1 VFFVH
6 FVVKSICSCHLND
19 NYSLVAITALCEN
32 AIFSPMNGADSA
44 MSAKIPVGV
53 LGATG
58 AVGQKFI
65 KLLEDHPWFE
75 VTEVAA
81 SERTSG
87 KVYGDAV
94 SWKQVTPIPKSVRL
108 LEVRPCTP
116 ELKCRV
122 VFSGLDASV
131 AGQIEDDFARAGYAI
146 LSNSKNHR
154 MDEDVPLVIPEV
166 NHEHLGLIPIQRKR
180 RKSTGYIVTNANCTT
195 MFLAMALGPIH
206 KAFGIEKV
214 FMVSMQAVSGAGYPG
229 VPSLDILGNV
239 IPFIGGEEEKVE
251 IETRKI
257 LGTFNGKSIDLAD
270 FPVSAQ
276 CNRVPVED
284 GHTES
289 VSVKLA
295 RKTTAAEI
303 AELLRNYSG
312 LPQQL
317 HLPSAPE
324 EPFLVMEAQDRPQPR
339 FDVNRSKGMATLV
352 GRIRPCS
359 ILDFKFTLMGHNTVR
374 GAAGASILNA
384 ELLKAQGM
392 L

>member
-1 VFFVH
+1 
-6 FVVKSICSCHLND
+6 
-19 NYSLVAITALCEN
+19 
-32 AIFSPMNGADSA
+32 
-44 MSAKIPVGV
+44 MSAKISVGV

-87 KVYGDAV
+87 KAYGDAV
-94 SWKQVTPIPKSVRL
+94 SWKQVTPVPKSVRP

-131 AGQIEDDFARAGYAI
+131 AGQIEDDFSRAGYVV

-154 MDEDVPLVIPEV
+154 LDEDVPLVIPEV
-166 NHEHLGLIPIQRKR
+166 NHEHLGLIPIQRQR

-206 KAFGIEKV
+206 KAFRIEKV

-239 IPFIGGEEEKVE
+239 IPFISGEEEKVE
-251 IETRKI
+251 IETQKI

-270 FPVSAQ
+270 FPVSAH

-324 EPFLVMEAQDRPQPR
+324 QPFLVMEAPDRPQPR

-359 ILDFKFTLMGHNTVR
+359 IFDFKFTLMGHNTVR

>member
-1 VFFVH
+1 
-6 FVVKSICSCHLND
+6 
-19 NYSLVAITALCEN
+19 
-32 AIFSPMNGADSA
+32 
-44 MSAKIPVGV
+44 MSTKIPVGV

-87 KVYGDAV
+87 KLYRDAV
-94 SWKQVTPIPKSVRL
+94 SWKQVTPIPEKVGGL
-108 LEVRPCTP
+108 VVRPCAP
-116 ELKCRV
+116 DLKCRV
-122 VFSGLDASV
+122 AFSGLDSAV
-131 AGQIEDDFARAGYAI
+131 AGPIEEDFARAGYVV

-154 MDEDVPLVIPEV
+154 LDEDVPLVIPEV
-166 NHEHLGLIPIQRKR
+166 NPEHLGLIPIQRRHRQSK
-180 RKSTGYIVTNANCTT
+180 GYMVTNSNCTT

-206 KAFGIEKV
+206 KAFTLEKV

-229 VPSLDILGNV
+229 VASLDILGNV

-257 LGTFNGKSIDLAD
+257 LGTFNGRTIDLAG

-289 VSVKLA
+289 VSIKLA
-295 RKTTAAEI
+295 RKTTSEEI
-303 AELLRNYSG
+303 ADLLRDYIG

-317 HLPSAPE
+317 QLPSAPE
-324 EPFLVMEAQDRPQPR
+324 QPFIVMEAQDRPQPR

-359 ILDFKFTLMGHNTVR
+359 IFDFKLTLMGHNTVR

-384 ELLKAQGM
+384 ELLKAQGF
-392 L
+392 LE

>member
-1 VFFVH
+1 
-6 FVVKSICSCHLND
+6 
-19 NYSLVAITALCEN
+19 
-32 AIFSPMNGADSA
+32 

-87 KVYGDAV
+87 RLYGDAV
-94 SWKQVTPIPKSVRL
+94 SWKQVTPVPEAVRSLEIRSCIPD
-108 LEVRPCTP
+108 
-116 ELKCRV
+116 LKCRV
-122 VFSGLDASV
+122 VFSGLDAAV
-131 AGQIEDDFARAGYAI
+131 AGPVEEDFARAGYVV

-154 MDEDVPLVIPEV
+154 LDEDVPLVIPEV
-166 NHEHLGLIPIQRKR
+166 NPEHLDLIPIQRR
-180 RKSTGYIVTNANCTT
+180 NRKSTGCIVTNSNCTT
-195 MFLAMALGPIH
+195 MFLAMALGPLH
-206 KAFGIEKV
+206 KTFTVERV

-239 IPFIGGEEEKVE
+239 IPYISGEEEKVE

-257 LGTFNGKSIDLAD
+257 LGTFNGRTIDLAD

-303 AELLRNYSG
+303 GDLLRGYAG
-312 LPQQL
+312 VPQEL
-317 HLPSAPE
+317 KLPSAPQH
-324 EPFLVMEAQDRPQPR
+324 PFIVMDAPDRPQPR
-339 FDVNRSKGMATLV
+339 FDAAQAKGMATLV

-359 ILDFKFTLMGHNTVR
+359 VFDYKFTLLGHNTVR

-384 ELLKAQGM
+384 ELLKARGF
-392 L
+392 LG

>member
-1 VFFVH
+1 M
-6 FVVKSICSCHLND
+6 I
-19 NYSLVAITALCEN
+19 
-32 AIFSPMNGADSA
+32 GAESA
-44 MSAKIPVGV
+44 MSTKIPVGV

-65 KLLEDHPWFE
+65 KLLENHPWFE

-87 KVYGDAV
+87 KLYGDAV
-94 SWKQVTPIPKSVRL
+94 SWKQVTPVPKDVSK

-116 ELKCRV
+116 DLKCRI

-131 AGQIEDDFARAGYAI
+131 AGQIEDDFAKAGYVV

-154 MDEDVPLVIPEV
+154 LDEDVPLVIPEV
-166 NHEHLGLIPIQRKR
+166 NHDHLGLIPIQKKNRNSK
-180 RKSTGYIVTNANCTT
+180 GYIVTNANCTT

-206 KAFGIEKV
+206 KAFKIEKV

-229 VPSLDILGNV
+229 VASLDILGNV

-257 LGTFNGKSIDLAD
+257 LGTFNGKTIDLAD

-276 CNRVPVED
+276 CNRVAVED

-295 RKTTAAEI
+295 KKTSAQEL
-303 AELLRNYSG
+303 AELLRNYSSV
-312 LPQQL
+312 PQEL
-317 HLPSAPE
+317 RLPSAPE
-324 EPFLVMEAQDRPQPR
+324 EPFIVMEAQDRPQPR
-339 FDVNRSKGMATLV
+339 FDVNRANGMATLV

-359 ILDFKFTLMGHNTVR
+359 IFDFKFTLMGHNTVR

-392 L
+392 LE

>member
-1 VFFVH
+1 
-6 FVVKSICSCHLND
+6 
-19 NYSLVAITALCEN
+19 
-32 AIFSPMNGADSA
+32 

-116 ELKCRV
+116 DLKCRV

-131 AGQIEDDFARAGYAI
+131 AGQIEDDFARAGYAV

>member
-1 VFFVH
+1 
-6 FVVKSICSCHLND
+6 
-19 NYSLVAITALCEN
+19 
-32 AIFSPMNGADSA
+32 MA
-44 MSAKIPVGV
+44 MSEKIPVGV

-65 KLLEDHPWFE
+65 KLLENHPWFE

-87 KVYGDAV
+87 KLYGDAV
-94 SWKQVTPIPKSVRL
+94 SWKQVTPIPEGVCN

-122 VFSGLDASV
+122 VFSGLDAAV
-131 AGQIEDDFARAGYAI
+131 AGPVEEDFARAGYAV

-154 MDEDVPLVIPEV
+154 LDEDVPLVIPEV
-166 NHEHLGLIPIQRKR
+166 NPEHLGLIPIQRR
-180 RKSTGYIVTNANCTT
+180 NRNSAGYIVTNANCTT

-206 KAFGIEKV
+206 KAFTIEKV

-257 LGTFNGKSIDLAD
+257 LGTFNGRTVDLAA
-270 FPVSAQ
+270 FLVSAQ
-276 CNRVPVED
+276 CNRVAVED

-289 VSVKLA
+289 VSIKLA
-295 RKTTAAEI
+295 RKTTAGDI
-303 AELLRNYSG
+303 AHLLRSFSG
-312 LPQQL
+312 VPQQMK
-317 HLPSAPE
+317 LPSAPE
-324 EPFLVMEAQDRPQPR
+324 QPFIVMEAPDRPQPR

-359 ILDFKFTLMGHNTVR
+359 IFDFKLTLMGHNTVR

-384 ELLKAQGM
+384 ELLKAQGT
-392 L
+392 LE

>member
-1 VFFVH
+1 
-6 FVVKSICSCHLND
+6 
-19 NYSLVAITALCEN
+19 
-32 AIFSPMNGADSA
+32 MNG
-44 MSAKIPVGV
+44 KIPVGI

-65 KLLEDHPWFE
+65 KLLEGHPWFE

-87 KVYGDAV
+87 KLYGDAV
-94 SWKQVTPIPKSVRL
+94 SWKQVTPIPEAVRSL
-108 LEVRPCTP
+108 VIKPCTP
-116 ELKCRV
+116 ELKCRIA
-122 VFSGLDASV
+122 FSGLDANV
-131 AGQIEDDFARAGYAI
+131 AGQVEEDFARAGYVV
-146 LSNSKNHR
+146 LSNSRNHR

-166 NHEHLGLIPIQRKR
+166 NPEHLGLIPIQRKKR
-180 RKSTGYIVTNANCTT
+180 NATGYMVTNANCTT

-206 KAFGIEKV
+206 KAFKLEKV

-229 VPSLDILGNV
+229 VASLDILGNV
-239 IPFIGGEEEKVE
+239 IPYIGGEEEKVE

-257 LGTFNGKSIDLAD
+257 LGTFNGRTVDLAD

-276 CNRVPVED
+276 CNRVAVED

-289 VSVKLA
+289 VSIKLA
-295 RKTTAAEI
+295 TKTTAKEI
-303 AELLRNYSG
+303 ADLLRTFSG
-312 LPQQL
+312 VPQQL

-324 EPFLVMEAQDRPQPR
+324 QPYLVMDAPDRPQPR
-339 FDVNRSKGMATLV
+339 FDVNRYHGMATCV

-359 ILDFKFTLMGHNTVR
+359 ILDYKLTLMGHNTVR

-384 ELLKAQGM
+384 ELLKAQGF
-392 L
+392 LE